1 VYAQRAI
8 HSLASRGDVLR
19 RLDVEE
25 MTRKAGPNSSATNQ
39 LIMSYVPVPR
49 NIQEIQDKTMPF
61 RALKNYNIFQRD
73 VLKGREVTW
82 AWDSESRPYEQA
94 LPLYH
99 LSGFMPMI

>member
-1 VYAQRAI
+1 
-8 HSLASRGDVLR
+8 
-19 RLDVEE
+19 
-25 MTRKAGPNSSATNQ
+25 
-39 LIMSYVPVPR
+39 MSYVPVPR